1 MIFKIH
7 IIKKREIFLSP
18 FSNLI
23 YKFPII
29 SWGGLVYKII
39 DIDHL
44 LYLKIITFL
53 NLLEFEKLSNIL
65 LSKITEIPNP
75 IS

>member
-1 MIFKIH
+1 MIFKFH

-23 YKFPII
+23 YKFPKI

-44 LYLKIITFL
+44 LFFKINIFL
-53 NLLEFEKLSNIL
+53 NLLEFKKLSNIL
-65 LSKITEIPNP
+65 LS
-75 IS
+75 

>member
-1 MIFKIH
+1 MIFKFH

-23 YKFPII
+23 YKFPNIF
-29 SWGGLVYKII
+29 WGGLVYKII

-44 LYLKIITFL
+44 LCLKINIFIH
-53 NLLEFEKLSNIL
+53 LLEFEKLSNIL
-65 LSKITEIPNP
+65 LS
-75 IS
+75 

>member
-1 MIFKIH
+1 MIFKFH

-23 YKFPII
+23 YKFPNI

-44 LYLKIITFL
+44 LFFKINIFI
-53 NLLEFEKLSNIL
+53 NLLEFKKLSNIL
-65 LSKITEIPNP
+65 LS
-75 IS
+75 

>member
-1 MIFKIH
+1 MIFKFH
-7 IIKKREIFLSP
+7 IIKKREIFLST

-23 YKFPII
+23 YKFPNI

-44 LYLKIITFL
+44 LFFKINIFL
-53 NLLEFEKLSNIL
+53 NLLEFKKLSNIL
-65 LSKITEIPNP
+65 LS
-75 IS
+75 

>member
-7 IIKKREIFLSP
+7 IIKKKGDIFVS
-18 FSNLI
+18 FSNFH
-23 YKFPII
+23 KFPNI

-44 LYLKIITFL
+44 LFFKINIFL

-65 LSKITEIPNP
+65 LG
-75 IS
+75 